1 MQKTTLLLGLHCH
14 QPVDNFSYVVDK
26 AIAVSYR
33 PFFEIV
39 SRYPSFKFSLHISGW
54 LFEYI
59 KIHDAGLF
67 VLMQKCHTQGQVEF
81 FTGGFYEP
89 ILASIR
95 SKDRV
100 AQIKKLN
107 DFLYDNFGAKP
118 KGLWLTERV
127 WENSILSDVCD
138 LGIEYVTVDDYHFI
152 SAGFDKHTLNG
163 YYTSEESGKRLKI
176 FPINKTLRYLLPF
189 HKPNKVLEA
198 IRQIKGENSA
208 AVIFDDGEK
217 FGLWP
222 KTYEWVYEKKWL
234 EEFLDLFCADSEL
247 TTATYE
253 EFAASN
259 KSLGLA
265 YLPSVSYCEMGEWSL
280 RAHDTQALE
289 HIRGEVSYAHGEDSA
304 DKFVKGGI
312 WKNFL
317 VKYTESNR
325 IHKRVLDL
333 AMNAKKVKSKEFY
346 ESLYKAQTN
355 DALWHG
361 VFGGLYLGNLRDNAY
376 KYITECENIYKS
388 ELPNEK
394 VAVGDINLD
403 GHDEVRFLADNFT
416 LMFESKNGGQLSE
429 FCLRDKLFNIQN
441 TLTRRREA
449 YHAKVINPPVYT
461 PACDIDECI
470 ESIHSLDI
478 SRFEYLKEHIA
489 YDWYDKNSFIDHITD
504 DDFGLENFRKCSFK
518 ECGDFANQPFEVVS
532 YADDMVKFE
541 RNGGIYGELDERHE
555 TKVEKSY
562 SINKSGIRFDIRLSS
577 KSDDEHFYVCEFNL
591 HFADATKIKINDLSL
606 GDGLTLEPI
615 HVVTIEDPELNKTI
629 TFRLDNDARVFIYP
643 VNTISQNEEG
653 FELSNQGV
661 TFGFIV
667 PFVKNLD
674 FAGRLDVTF

>member
-14 QPVDNFSYVVDK
+14 QPVDNFSQVVDK

-39 SRYPSFKFSLHISGW
+39 SRYPAFRFSLHISGW

-59 KIHDAGLF
+59 KSHDAELF
-67 VLMQKCHTQGQVEF
+67 KLMQKCHEQGQLEF

-100 AQIKKLN
+100 GQIEKLN
-107 DFLYDNFGAKP
+107 KFLGDNFGAKP

-127 WENSILSDVCD
+127 WENSILNDVCD

-152 SAGFDKHTLNG
+152 SAGFDKHALNG
-163 YYTSEESGKRLKI
+163 YYTSEEGGKRLKI

-189 HKPNKVLEA
+189 HKPQKVIEA

-234 EEFLDLFCADSEL
+234 EEFLDTFCADEEL
-247 TTATYE
+247 TTSTYE
-253 EFAASN
+253 QFAATN

-280 RAHDTQALE
+280 RAQDTIDIE
-289 HIRGEVSYAHGEDSA
+289 HIRGEVSYSHGEDSA

-317 VKYTESNR
+317 VKYSESNR
-325 IHKRVLDL
+325 IHKRVLEL
-333 AMNAKKVKSKEFY
+333 AKASKNVKDKNFK

-355 DALWHG
+355 DPLWHG

-376 KYITECENIYKS
+376 RYITECENIYKKAN
-388 ELPNEK
+388 PNER
-394 VAVGDINLD
+394 AVVEDINLD
-403 GHDEVRFLADNFT
+403 GHDEIRFLADNFT
-416 LMFESKNGGQLSE
+416 LMFEAKNGGQLTE
-429 FCLRDKLFNIQN
+429 FCLRDRLFNIQN

-449 YHAKVINPPVYT
+449 YHEKVINPPAYN
-461 PACDIDECI
+461 PACNIEECI
-470 ESIHSLDI
+470 ESIHNMDL
-478 SRFEYLKEHIA
+478 SRFSYLKEHIA
-489 YDWYDKNSFIDHITD
+489 YDWYDKNSFIDHITNEEFD
-504 DDFGLENFRKCSFK
+504 LTNFHKCSFK
-518 ECGDFANQPFEVVS
+518 EYGDFANQPFELVE
-532 YADDMVKFE
+532 YADAMVKFA
-541 RNGGIYGELDERHE
+541 RNGGIYDRQKSD
-555 TKVEKSY
+555 TSVEKTY
-562 SINKSGIRFDIRLSS
+562 MINQSGIWFDVRLSTES
-577 KSDDEHFYVCEFNL
+577 ENGYFYVCEFNL
-591 HFADATKIKINDLSL
+591 HFADVKKIKINELPL
-606 GDGLTLEPI
+606 GEGLVFEQVHLLNIIDE
-615 HVVTIEDPELNKTI
+615 ELDKTI
-629 TFRLDNDARVFIYP
+629 TFRLDHDADAFIYP
-643 VNTISQNEEG
+643 VDTISQNEEG

-661 TFGFIV
+661 AFGFKV

-674 FAGRLDVTF
+674 FAGRLDVAF